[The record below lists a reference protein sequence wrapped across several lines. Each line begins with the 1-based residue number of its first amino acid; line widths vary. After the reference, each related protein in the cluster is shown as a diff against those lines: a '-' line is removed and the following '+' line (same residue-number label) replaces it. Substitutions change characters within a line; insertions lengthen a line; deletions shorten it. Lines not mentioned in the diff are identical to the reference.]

1 MKSKRILALCLSLVT
16 LLAFAG
22 CTQQGGQ
29 EPSLTTTSAAATT
42 TAAPTTAAPA
52 QRYDIRIGM
61 LTGATGVGAAYLMEE
76 NEKGT
81 SANNYT
87 FSLAAAPTDLVGQ
100 LTSGALDMIAVPTN
114 LAASLYAKTQGNIR
128 IVALNTLGVLN
139 LLENGDTIHSVA
151 DLKGKTVY
159 AFGQGANP
167 EYVLNYILEKNGL
180 KPGTDVEIVFK
191 DNAELTTLMA
201 TGQAKIAMLPVP
213 ASTTV
218 LTKNA
223 DVRFAL
229 DITDE
234 WDKVKED
241 DSVLTMGCV
250 VTTAKYAEEHAD
262 AISGF
267 LNEYAASIDYTNA
280 NPKDAA
286 ALVEKFAI
294 VPSAA
299 IAEKAIPDCN
309 LVCITGDAIQPA
321 VEGYFN
327 VLFKAD
333 PTSVGGAVPDAGI
346 YFK

>member
-1 MKSKRILALCLSLVT
+1 MKSKKLLALTLSFVMLF
-16 LLAFAG
+16 AFTG
-22 CTQQGGQ
+22 CGQQGAT
-29 EPSLTTTSAAATT
+29 EPATT
-42 TAAPTTAAPA
+42 TTAPTTAEPTTAAPA
-52 QRYDIRIGM
+52 PRYDLRIGM
-61 LTGATGVGAAYLMEE
+61 LSGATGVGSAYLMEQDE
-76 NEKGT
+76 LGT
-81 SANNYT
+81 AANDYT
-87 FSLAAAPTDLVGQ
+87 FTLAAAPTDLVGQ
-100 LTSGALDMIAVPTN
+100 LTSGELDLIAVPTN
-114 LAASLYAKTQGNIR
+114 LAANLYAKTKGNIR

-167 EYVLNYILEKNGL
+167 EYVLNHILEKNGL
-180 KPGTDVEIVFK
+180 KPGTDVEIIFK

-201 TGQAKIAMLPVP
+201 TGEAKIAMLPVP

-218 LTKNA
+218 LAKNES
-223 DVRFAL
+223 VRTAL
-229 DITDE
+229 NITEE

-250 VTTAKYAEEHAD
+250 ITTAKYAEANAD
-262 AISGF
+262 AIHSF
-267 LNEYAASIDYTNA
+267 LAEYAASIDYTVA
-280 NPKDAA
+280 NPKEAA
-286 ALVEKFAI
+286 AFVEKFEI
-294 VPSAA
+294 VGSAA

-321 VEGYFN
+321 IEGYFN
-327 VLFKAD
+327 VLFSAD